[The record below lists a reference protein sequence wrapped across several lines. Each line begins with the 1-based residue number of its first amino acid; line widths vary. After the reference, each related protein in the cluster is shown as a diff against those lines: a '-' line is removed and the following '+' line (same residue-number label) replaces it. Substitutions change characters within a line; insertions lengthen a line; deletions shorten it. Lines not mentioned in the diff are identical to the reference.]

1 MKGTIFIK
9 DKKVTLSISETGKV
23 PSVVMELISPQFMFD
38 GDKVTIV
45 ESDLSTIKK

>member
-9 DKKVTLSISETGKV
+9 DKLVTLMISEPGKI
-23 PSVVMELISPQFMFD
+23 PSVTLELSSPQFVFD

-45 ESDLSTIKK
+45 EGEITTKKQ